1 MLRSYVKLVWD
12 IDYSYLCKMIHFD
25 SPKAQLVQYKVVD
38 FHKSWDTCQAS
49 RQAKCLEL
57 AYPFVKHAKV
67 EGIPVTMQNF
77 YRWKDWLVNSETYNM
92 VYDIESYF
100 GTCLWMFQAA
110 VRANNYDM
118 AVTARRLF
126 SGLFHINNNPNY
138 SVIDIHY
145 DYLMT
150 VCQKNVRHSQ

>member
-1 MLRSYVKLVWD
+1 MVRSYVKLVWD

-118 AVTARRLF
+118 AVTA
-126 SGLFHINNNPNY
+126 
-138 SVIDIHY
+138 
-145 DYLMT
+145 
-150 VCQKNVRHSQ
+150 